1 MGILFVAESFAATVI
16 DLAQSVMTVGNKPVN
31 QPPTPKVV
39 FVIASIFIGFFHTPL
54 LFDDGFIGNFERW
67 GADVVICLE

>member
-16 DLAQSVMTVGNKPVN
+16 DLAQCVMTVGNKPVN

-39 FVIASIFIGFFHTPL
+39 FVIASIFIGFFSHT
-54 LFDDGFIGNFERW
+54 I
-67 GADVVICLE
+67 VI

>member
-1 MGILFVAESFAATVI
+1 MGILFIAESFAATVI
-16 DLAQSVMTVGNKPVN
+16 DLAQCVMTVGNKPVN

-39 FVIASIFIGFFHTPL
+39 FVIASIFIVFFHRPL

-67 GADVVICLE
+67 GAGVVICLE